1 MLFILLIPVQLILL
15 VVSLVNFF
23 KYKGKLNESIIINGN
38 EHELTVYYKNK
49 YETWTITLVVTIALF
64 LLMFW

>member
-15 VVSLVNFF
+15 VVSMVNFF
-23 KYKGKLNESIIINGN
+23 KYKGKMNESSIVNGN
-38 EHELTVYYKNK
+38 EHELTLYYKGK
-49 YETWTITLVVTIALF
+49 YETWTMVLVGSIALF